1 MTRQQKLLID
11 GNTYEITVSDEREA
25 LLAAKAAGRAFVAVG
40 GEMFSGIGV
49 EYAAESFEAVD
60 EEYLERVL
68 RRHLGLPWHIIE
80 SDRLLI
86 RELTP
91 EDFASVSQE
100 EDAFSNEEQYL
111 AYLKSQYRFYEYGLW
126 GIERRADGI
135 LVGTAGVW
143 DYEKKRTGNNR
154 VKIHKPQN
162 VWKWKNRDLKNDIC
176 QSQSSGHSDNRDKAE
191 NETGEDFV
199 LQLELGYRT
208 FAPYRRKGYAEEA
221 CKLILSY
228 VEEWYGDDYELFAVT
243 KASNLASESLLK
255 KLNFIRYPK
264 MAEKS

>member
-1 MTRQQKLLID
+1 MTRQHELLID
-11 GNTYEITVSDEREA
+11 GNLYGITVSDEREA
-25 LLAAKAAGRAFVAVG
+25 LLTAKAVGRAFVAVG
-40 GEMFSGIGV
+40 DEMVSGIGV
-49 EYAAESFEAVD
+49 EYAVESFEAVD

-91 EDFASVSQE
+91 EDYKFISKE

-111 AYLKSQYRFYEYGLW
+111 AYLNSQYRFYEYGLW
-126 GIERRADGI
+126 GIERRKDGI

-143 DYEKKRTGNNR
+143 NYESKRTGNNR
-154 VKIHKPQN
+154 VKIREPQN
-162 VWKWKNRDLKNDIC
+162 VWKLNKKNEI
-176 QSQSSGHSDNRDKAE
+176 A
-191 NETGEDFV
+191 EDFV

-228 VEEWYGDDYELFAVT
+228 VDEWYGEEYEIFAVT
-243 KASNLASESLLK
+243 KASNTASENLLK
-255 KLNFIRYPK
+255 KLKF
-264 MAEKS
+264 EKI